1 MLKDLS
7 IRTRLLAGFLL
18 VLAIAGA
25 SAVAGNWGA
34 SRIGDAATTI
44 VDGARVSQLADDA
57 RASALTL
64 RVHERDFVAGIASA
78 ERREAAQK
86 AWADEA
92 KQLDR
97 IVPELGRSETSAA
110 NRPVVDRIVSDFR
123 AYQEAMQRVWT
134 ASVALDETGSS
145 PARVAVAA
153 AADPAARLLEDA
165 DKLAEAKA
173 EEMRGEASQVAA
185 ALAATR
191 RAVLVITLLSV
202 ATGVVVALF
211 VTRSITGPLGAAV
224 AVVERVA
231 DGDLREL
238 PDVERGDEMGRLQA
252 AMRAMIGKLAGIMSE
267 VRSGADALAGAAS
280 QVNSTAQTLSQGT
293 GEQAASVE
301 ETTSSLEEMTA
312 SITQNAESSRQS
324 EQMATLGAKNAEESG
339 RAVAE
344 TVQAMRSIADKISII
359 EEIAYQT
366 NLLALNAAIEAARAG
381 DHGRGF
387 AVVATEVRKLA
398 ERSQKAA
405 QEIGQLAGSS
415 VQVAERS
422 GSLIAELVPSIR
434 KTADLVQEVAAASQ
448 EQSQGV
454 AQVSKAMGVV
464 DQVTQRN
471 ASAAEELSSTA
482 LEMSMQ
488 AEGLQQLIEYFRLA
502 AQAAPARPA
511 TAKVAPSAPKPAL
524 PGAAPHALA
533 PAKPREAKRAAAT
546 PTNGTSDAGFRKF

>member
-1 MLKDLS
+1 M
-7 IRTRLLAGFLL
+7 R
-18 VLAIAGA
+18 
-25 SAVAGNWGA
+25 
-34 SRIGDAATTI
+34 
-44 VDGARVSQLADDA
+44 
-57 RASALTL
+57 
-64 RVHERDFVAGIASA
+64 
-78 ERREAAQK
+78 
-86 AWADEA
+86 
-92 KQLDR
+92 
-97 IVPELGRSETSAA
+97 
-110 NRPVVDRIVSDFR
+110 
-123 AYQEAMQRVWT
+123 RVWT

-224 AVVERVA
+224 AVGERVA

-312 SITQNAESSRQS
+312 SITQNAESSRQT
-324 EQMATLGAKNAEESG
+324 EQMATLGVKNAEESG